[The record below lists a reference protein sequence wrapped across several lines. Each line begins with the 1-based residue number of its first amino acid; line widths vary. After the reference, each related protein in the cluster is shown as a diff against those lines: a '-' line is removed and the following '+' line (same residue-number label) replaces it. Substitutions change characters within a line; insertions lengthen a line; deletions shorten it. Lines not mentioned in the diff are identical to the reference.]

1 MIAIRGK
8 HKKEKQE
15 NKKVDKNHKN
25 KLWFKLLICII
36 VVFIIIMLGYLIFER
51 IKSNKKTEIT
61 EKDYQIENIGN
72 IEFENVFITI
82 KDKMSYISID
92 LINEEKQKILSQE
105 ISIKIIKESK
115 EIEYLYKIPDI
126 KSGQNYNINLMTTG
140 DLTNI
145 DKIKIEGIEL

>member
-126 KSGQNYNINLMTTG
+126 ESGQNYNINLMTTG

>member
-1 MIAIRGK
+1 MAIRGK

-126 KSGQNYNINLMTTG
+126 ESGQNYNINLMTTG